1 MPVSTNYRL
10 ITPSTTDENLPKMA
24 GPGAGR
30 ISTCETLDARQRS
43 KQIDRYLKTES
54 TKFKHYM
61 RKTMRLLLV
70 GAGES
75 GKSTIVKQMKILHK
89 GGYSESE
96 RREFLPIIME
106 NVRESI
112 VSLIKAMPL
121 LRPAVVLKDAELSPC
136 AEYVTRETSAP
147 DFSVSLE
154 FLENAQKLW
163 RDEGVQTCYLRSH
176 EFQLIDSA
184 KYFLD
189 KLPDIQEPD
198 FVPSEQDIVRT
209 RKVTTGVVE
218 TWFDIKNVT
227 FHMLDVGG
235 QRDERK
241 KWIQCFSDITALIF
255 VVACSGFD
263 LNLREDDSKN
273 RLMESLSLYERLWKN
288 RFLKET
294 SVILFL
300 NKQDILAEKIANG
313 RTRIETYFPEYLEY
327 TPPPT
332 IEPVEEQCCGCFV
345 TRSMEERQ
353 RRKESAFPELGLIGS
368 REFFKA
374 KSFIKDKF
382 TNISV
387 VQNTEIKF
395 RKCCYPHYTCAV
407 DTENIKKVFH
417 YCEDIIQRENL
428 KKYELL

>member
-10 ITPSTTDENLPKMA
+10 ITPSTTDENLPRMA
-24 GPGAGR
+24 DPHSAGEG
-30 ISTCETLDARQRS
+30 TCDTLCARERS
-43 KQIDRYLKTES
+43 KQIDRYLKRENTR
-54 TKFKHYM
+54 FKHYM

-89 GGYSESE
+89 GGYIESE
-96 RREFLPIIME
+96 RREFIQIILE

-112 VSLIKAMPL
+112 MSLVEAMPRL
-121 LRPAVVLKDAELSPC
+121 QPPVEVKDPEVIPSFEFIRSCDPQC
-136 AEYVTRETSAP
+136 E
-147 DFSVSLE
+147 VSSE
-154 FLENAQKLW
+154 FLRNTQRLW
-163 RDEGVQTCYLRSH
+163 KDDGLQNCLSRAN
-176 EFQLIDSA
+176 EFQLLDSA
-184 KYFLD
+184 NYFLD
-189 KLPDIQEPD
+189 KIEEIMEPD
-198 FVPSEQDIVRT
+198 FIPSDQDIVRT
-209 RKVTTGVVE
+209 RKMTTGVVE
-218 TWFDIKNVT
+218 TWFDINNVT

-263 LNLREDDSKN
+263 LSLREDDSKN
-273 RLMESLSLYERLWKN
+273 RLAESLSLYERLWKN

-294 SVILFL
+294 SVIVFL
-300 NKQDILAEKIANG
+300 NKQDILADKIRSG
-313 RTRIETYFPEYLEY
+313 RTKMSHYFPEYDEY

-332 IEPVEEQCCGCFV
+332 IEPAEEQCCCFV
-345 TRSMEERQ
+345 TQSMQERQ
-353 RRKESAFPELGLIGS
+353 RRKESAFPELGMIQS

-382 TNISV
+382 TELST
-387 VQNTEIKF
+387 VQNTAIKF